1 MDSVLPSELL
11 ELAREGVN
19 FSYVAADTE
28 SNGLYQ
34 DDGARISTAS
44 IAWQTAPHWLGY
56 DQFKRWGE
64 EGRLLVD
71 KEEWAPD
78 QFAEI
83 ASISW
88 PFNQGWD
95 GKPESGGQIGLW
107 PDAENLDRSEWEA
120 LLELLQRFPL
130 VMHNMLH
137 DVLMFRAG
145 VDRGGW
151 RSCVDLSTRVAWDT
165 MAVANLIWPTKPIG
179 LDDIGNRLWDKRKK
193 DPQKLKKWLQKH
205 KIKLKEGRYDLVPW
219 DIMGP
224 YAGQDARLT
233 IMAFLRQVW
242 EIRGQGAADWLGDAE
257 GVIKAIDRRKSY
269 VGVCIRMEQ
278 KGVPYD
284 EVQSKIAGIE
294 CLRRAGEIAKQLPF
308 KPPTDAKAKEYWFSD
323 KPGCLDLT
331 PYAAS
336 AKTGAPS
343 LTAEIVQRMVTD
355 GVEHADTWAD
365 YNKVTNAASMW
376 YIGYSD
382 KTGPDGRLRTRFK
395 PFGARSSRSSV
406 ERVNLQAIPADYRLS
421 GYASLDGL
429 PTPRQLIAAA
439 VPEGWGIWELDL
451 AQAELRVAALY
462 AQCERMLKMMAAGED
477 LHTFTTQELF
487 GLVPGDDD
495 FPKYRQVGK
504 RGNFSLCFGSGWETF
519 AGMVSKETGIR
530 LPPREASRVVRDWNE
545 LYPEFHRAIDR
556 HMEQVIRRQNRY
568 GSGWVQVG
576 NGERRWWQRGED
588 AHKAFNQRVQTSLAQ
603 FGIDWMLETDSYLA
617 DDDELEEM
625 GGGLVLTIHDSQA
638 LLLPLDRG
646 QEIADRCAGFAT
658 YLWKDWF
665 PGVGGWAEAKQWR
678 LAA

>member
-11 ELAREGVN
+11 ELVRAGVN

-44 IAWQTAPHWLGY
+44 IAWQIAPTWLGY
-56 DQFKRWGE
+56 DKFKQWGD

-71 KEEWAPD
+71 EEEWAPG
-78 QFAEI
+78 QVAEI
-83 ASISW
+83 ASIAW
-88 PFNQGWD
+88 PFNQGID

-107 PDAENLDRSEWEA
+107 SDAENLDKAEWKA
-120 LLELLQRFPL
+120 LLEFLSEHKLI
-130 VMHNMLH
+130 MHNRLH
-137 DVLMFRAG
+137 DVLMFDKGVARWPGEG
-145 VDRGGW
+145 VDLREQ
-151 RSCVDLSTRVAWDT
+151 VYWDT
-165 MAVANLIWPTKPIG
+165 MAVANLVWPTKPVG
-179 LDDIGNRLWDKRKK
+179 LDDIGNRLWGKRKK
-193 DPQKLKKWLQKH
+193 DPQHIKNWLKKH

-233 IMAFLRQVW
+233 VMAFLRQIW
-242 EIRGQGAADWLGDAE
+242 EIHGEEAADWLGDPQA
-257 GVIKAIDRRKSY
+257 VHKAVDRRKSY

-294 CLRRAGEIAKQLPF
+294 CLRRADEIARKLPF

-331 PYAAS
+331 PYATS

-343 LTAEIVQRMVTD
+343 LTAEIAQRMVLD

-365 YNKVTNAASMW
+365 YSKVTDAASMW

-382 KTGPDGRLRTRFK
+382 KTGSDGRLRTRYR

-421 GYASLDGL
+421 GYSSLDGL

-439 VPEGWGIWELDL
+439 VPKGWGIWELDL

-462 AQCERMLKMMAAGED
+462 AQCGRMLEMMAAGED

-487 GLVPGDDD
+487 NLKPGDNE

-504 RGNFSLCFGSGWETF
+504 RGNFSLCFGSGADTF
-519 AGMVSKETGIR
+519 ARMVSKETGIR
-530 LPPREASRVVRDWNE
+530 LPPREAHRIVRDWNA
-545 LYPEFHRAIDR
+545 LYPEFSRAIDR
-556 HMEQVIRRQNRY
+556 HMEQVIRRQNRF
-568 GSGWVQVG
+568 GAGWVQVG

-603 FGIDWMLETDSYLA
+603 FGIDWMLETDSYLQE
-617 DDDELEEM
+617 DDELEEM
-625 GGGLVLTIHDSQA
+625 GGGLVLTIHDSQV

-646 QEIADRCAGFAT
+646 QAIADRCAKFAT
-658 YLWKDWF
+658 YLWKQWF
-665 PGVGGWAEAKQWR
+665 PGVDGWSEAKQWR
-678 LAA
+678 LAT